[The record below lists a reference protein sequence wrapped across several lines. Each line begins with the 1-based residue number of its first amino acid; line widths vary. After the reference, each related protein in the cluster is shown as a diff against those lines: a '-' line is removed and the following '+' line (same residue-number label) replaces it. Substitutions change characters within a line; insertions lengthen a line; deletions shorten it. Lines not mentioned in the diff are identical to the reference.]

1 MGDGFE
7 ERSRR
12 KEQEKDPAFFCFSFR
27 LAARSFFFFRRRRRH
42 PKPRLHFFLNPLSLL
57 FLQKKNKKTKQKT
70 GNPAPAYLDGSLP
83 GDYGFDPLRLGSDPE
98 ILKWFTHAELIHCRV
113 AMTAVAGILFPAVAT
128 KAGAANIPE
137 WFESN
142 KVFQDGATAYPF
154 GEEVFSFLLACTRE
168 KEREREREIVFCF
181 FFNAFSLIISPL
193 HFFLSFPLSFP
204 LSFFRPPCKKNT

>member
-1 MGDGFE
+1 MDS
-7 ERSRR
+7 RSVRGGKSR
-12 KEQEKDPAFFCFSFR
+12 KKIRPFFVFPFALPLEAFFFSVVVVVTQNLVSIFFSTPSLFSF
-27 LAARSFFFFRRRRRH
+27 F
-42 PKPRLHFFLNPLSLL
+42 K
-57 FLQKKNKKTKQKT
+57 KKNKKTKQKT

>member
-1 MGDGFE
+1 
-7 ERSRR
+7 
-12 KEQEKDPAFFCFSFR
+12 
-27 LAARSFFFFRRRRRH
+27 
-42 PKPRLHFFLNPLSLL
+42 
-57 FLQKKNKKTKQKT
+57 
-70 GNPAPAYLDGSLP
+70 
-83 GDYGFDPLRLGSDPE
+83 
-98 ILKWFTHAELIHCRV
+98 
-113 AMTAVAGILFPAVAT
+113 MTAVAGILFPAVAT

-181 FFNAFSLIISPL
+181 FFNAVSLIISPL